1 MQGWPDVC
9 HVLIIED
16 EILIALDIED
26 ILSRLGATS
35 FDLVDTEQAAIDA
48 AEAHRPD
55 FIAADVILRIGFGYA
70 AVEAIVQRLGPIP
83 TIFITATPE
92 TCPVGD
98 LAHVLG
104 KPLNELA
111 LAKAFRALR
120 A

>member
-1 MQGWPDVC
+1 MSGRPDVC

-16 EILIALDIED
+16 EALIALDIED

-55 FIAADVILRIGFGYA
+55 LITADAILRVGFGYT
-70 AVEAIVQRLGPIP
+70 AVGSIVQRLGPIP

-92 TCPVGD
+92 TCPVD
-98 LAHVLG
+98 ALAHILG

-111 LAKAFRALR
+111 LAKAFQELR

>member
-16 EILIALDIED
+16 ETLIALDIED

-48 AEAHRPD
+48 AESHRPD
-55 FIAADVILRIGFGYA
+55 FITADAMLRVGFGYA
-70 AVEAIVQRLGPIP
+70 AVDVIVKRHGPIP
-83 TIFITATPE
+83 TVFITATPE
-92 TCPVGD
+92 TCLVSD
-98 LAHVLG
+98 LVKVLG

-111 LAKAFRALR
+111 LAKAFLELR